1 MIKNLNDINEI
12 NLFLNKFDTQV
23 SDINDPFKKYIGYE
37 INGEIISF
45 LNYSLIYDRIEIEYI
60 YIKDEYRNQG
70 IASILLNYLVELGQK
85 IDCLNITLE
94 VRLSNESAIKFY
106 EKNGFKKVSTR
117 KNYYKE
123 EDGILMLREL
133 V

>member
-1 MIKNLNDINEI
+1 MENIFVE
-12 NLFLNKFDTQV
+12 
-23 SDINDPFKKYIGYE
+23 E
-37 INGEIISF
+37 
-45 LNYSLIYDRIEIEYI
+45 
-60 YIKDEYRNQG
+60 EYRSKG
-70 IASILLNYLVELGQK
+70 IGTKLMSYLITKAIEKQVV
-85 IDCLNITLE
+85 NITLE